1 MMAGR
6 HPKRNPIMAVAAF
19 LAVMAAL
26 VRGLIAPGFM
36 PDIKLAAEG
45 EFRLVICT
53 ATGAKALGQL
63 PGGAP
68 AGDGHAL
75 DMCPFAALGQ
85 AATLTEPAAPV
96 AVVAWRH
103 AVEPAAPAAIPAA
116 RTVAIPHARDPP
128 LIRS

>member
-6 HPKRNPIMAVAAF
+6 HSKHTSSRTVAAF

-53 ATGAKALGQL
+53 ATGAKSLGEL
-63 PGGAP
+63 PGQ
-68 AGDGHAL
+68 AGDGQSL

-85 AATLTEPAAPV
+85 LATLVDPVAEPALHFRHIAEPV
-96 AVVAWRH
+96 A
-103 AVEPAAPAAIPAA
+103 PPTIQAAPAVASLRA
-116 RTVAIPHARDPP
+116 RGPP